1 MKSGNLKY
9 AVLGLVASRP
19 EGVHGYK
26 LKADFE
32 ALSDDFWQV
41 NYGRLYRI
49 LDQLEQ
55 AGDLSANEEIQTGR
69 PNKKVYRLTERGRQ
83 TLDDWLLQ
91 PVSDEPQPLRDEL
104 SLRLLF
110 LENDD
115 LASLSQLIAQQ
126 RAIYLTK
133 LARIARRRRKLEK
146 SRVDMKVAGL
156 IMDGAEMRVRADIN
170 WLEHVERKIVR
181 TF

>member
-1 MKSGNLKY
+1 MRAGNLKY
-9 AVLGLVASRP
+9 AVLGLVASRS

-49 LDQLEQ
+49 LDHLEQ
-55 AGDLSANEEIQTGR
+55 AGDLAASEEIQTGR
-69 PNKKVYRLTERGRQ
+69 PNKKVYRLTEHGRQ

-91 PVSDEPQPLRDEL
+91 PVSDDPQPLRDEL

-110 LENDD
+110 LQDDD
-115 LASLSQLIAQQ
+115 LAALVLAELRARGARLAVAESCTGGLIAARLTEVPGSSDVFTGPRESQYGPMLY
-126 RAIYLTK
+126 RAVGQFL
-133 LARIARRRRKLEK
+133 
-146 SRVDMKVAGL
+146 
-156 IMDGAEMRVRADIN
+156 
-170 WLEHVERKIVR
+170 
-181 TF
+181 

>member
-1 MKSGNLKY
+1 MRSGNLQY
-9 AVLGLVASRP
+9 AVLGLVASQP

-26 LKADFE
+26 LKADFD

-41 NYGRLYRI
+41 NYGRLYRV
-49 LDQLEQ
+49 LDHLEQ
-55 AGDLSANEEIQTGR
+55 RGDLEAVEEVQSGR

-83 TLDDWLLQ
+83 SLDDWLLQ
-91 PVSDEPQPLRDEL
+91 PVSDDPQPLRDEI

-110 LENDD
+110 LREDNVEA
-115 LASLSQLIAQQ
+115 LAELIKQQ
-126 RAIYLTK
+126 RSIYLTR

-146 SRVDMKVAGL
+146 SGVNMKVVGL
-156 IMDGAEMRVRADIN
+156 IMDGAEMRVRADIT
-170 WLEHVERKIVR
+170 WLEHIERKIVR

>member
-1 MKSGNLKY
+1 MRAGNLKY

-32 ALSDDFWQV
+32 SLSDDFWQV

-49 LDQLEQ
+49 LDQLERD
-55 AGDLSANEEIQTGR
+55 GDLAASEEVQSGR

-83 TLDDWLLQ
+83 SLDDWLLQ
-91 PVSDEPQPLRDEL
+91 PVSDDPQPLRDEL

-110 LENDD
+110 LQDED
-115 LASLSQLIAQQ
+115 LATLSDLIKQQ

-146 SRVDMKVAGL
+146 SGVNMKVAGL

-170 WLEHVERKIVR
+170 WLEHIERKIVR

>member
-1 MKSGNLKY
+1 MRAGNLKY

-19 EGVHGYK
+19 DGVHGYK

-32 ALSDDFWQV
+32 SLSDEFWQV

-55 AGDLSANEEIQTGR
+55 NGDLAASEEIQSGR
-69 PNKKVYRLTERGRQ
+69 PNKKVYRITECGRQ

-91 PVSDEPQPLRDEL
+91 PVSDDPQPLRDEL

-110 LENDD
+110 LDEDNI
-115 LASLSQLIAQQ
+115 AGLSELIMQQ
-126 RAIYLTK
+126 RGIYLTK
-133 LARIARRRRKLEK
+133 LAKITRRRRRLEK
-146 SRVDMKVAGL
+146 SGVNMKVAGL
-156 IMDGAEMRVRADIN
+156 IMDGAELRVRADLT
-170 WLEHVERKIVR
+170 WLEHIERRIVR